1 MSFLI
6 FALIL
11 LFMGIC
17 VCFFFI
23 QLDSLTNEFILAIAF
38 ETNKKN
44 IQTMT
49 LHRNKWKIAQNLRR
63 LNNTIFTGPNQRSN
77 FVWIKAHKTIFAF
90 DRRKRHI
97 L

>member
-1 MSFLI
+1 
-6 FALIL
+6 
-11 LFMGIC
+11 MGIC

-49 LHRNKWKIAQNLRR
+49 LHRNK
-63 LNNTIFTGPNQRSN
+63 
-77 FVWIKAHKTIFAF
+77 
-90 DRRKRHI
+90 
-97 L
+97 